1 MRDKMTRNNPIDP
14 DNDAAASWTPVWAAA
29 LQGGSGPRYLRLVD
43 FIERAVAEGTLA
55 PGERVPAQRALAALL
70 GVDLT
75 TVTRGF
81 NEARRRGLI
90 EARGP
95 LGTFIAA
102 PRAELER
109 RVDLSMNIPPPPA
122 GIDTDALLREGLS
135 RLLLRSDAD
144 LLMTYHIGGG
154 SAADC
159 AAGAKWLEPMLGRI
173 DPARMTVCPGAQAA
187 LAALI
192 LAFTEP
198 GDMVLSEPLVYPGL
212 PHAVAQLGRRLETV
226 ATDADG
232 MLPDAL
238 EAACRQNGLNSQ
250 GGQSGLHGARLLYLN
265 PTLQNPTATTMPET
279 RRRAILKV
287 AARCGLRIVEDDPY
301 WRFAPDAPP
310 PLARLAP
317 AQVCYLSTLSKTLS
331 PGLRTAFLAL
341 PDAASHARVL
351 SALRTFSL
359 MAAPLTNA
367 LALQWIEDGT
377 AAHIFAGV
385 RAEAQARQR
394 MAAQTL
400 GPAAGENAGI
410 HLWYALPSYWQAREL
425 AAAAS
430 TEGLA
435 VAPST
440 AFEQATSMGTARSTA
455 NAIRISLGATAERAR
470 LQAALRRLSALLASD
485 RSAPAQV
492 LV

>member
-1 MRDKMTRNNPIDP
+1 MTRNSLIDP
-14 DNDAAASWTPVWAAA
+14 DKTRPEWAGIWASA
-29 LQGGSGPRYLRLVD
+29 LHSGSGPRYLRLAD

-55 PGERVPAQRALAALL
+55 PGGRVPAQRALATVL

-102 PRAELER
+102 PRLALER

-159 AAGAKWLEPMLGRI
+159 ATGAKWLEPMLGKI
-173 DPARMTVCPGAQAA
+173 DPAQVVVCPGAQAA

-192 LAFTEP
+192 LAFTGP
-198 GDMVLSEPLVYPGL
+198 GEGVLSEPLVYPGL
-212 PHAVAQLGRRLETV
+212 PHAVAQLGRHLETV
-226 ATDADG
+226 ATDGEG

-238 EAACRQNGLNSQ
+238 EAACRV
-250 GGQSGLHGARLLYLN
+250 HGARLLYLN
-265 PTLQNPTATTMPET
+265 PTLQNPTAATMPEA
-279 RRRAILKV
+279 RRRAILQV

-301 WRFAPDAPP
+301 WRFALDAPP

-341 PDAASHARVL
+341 PDAASHTRVL
-351 SALRTFSL
+351 AALRTFSL

-377 AAHIFAGV
+377 AAHIFEGV

-394 MAAQTL
+394 LAAQTL
-400 GPAAGENAGI
+400 GPATGENAGI

-440 AFEQATSMGTARSTA
+440 AFEQDMDTGRSTA

>member
-1 MRDKMTRNNPIDP
+1 MRDKMTRNNAIDP
-14 DNDAAASWTPVWAAA
+14 DNATPDWAGTWAAA
-29 LQGGSGPRYLRLVD
+29 LHGGSGPRYLRLVD

-81 NEARRRGLI
+81 NEARRRALI

-159 AAGAKWLEPMLGRI
+159 ATGAKWLEPMLGKI
-173 DPARMTVCPGAQAA
+173 DAARMAVCPGAQAA

-192 LAFTEP
+192 LAFTAP
-198 GDMVLSEPLVYPGL
+198 GEVVLSEPLIYPGL

-226 ATDADG
+226 STDADG

-238 EAACRQNGLNSQ
+238 EAACR
-250 GGQSGLHGARLLYLN
+250 LHGGARLLYLN

-279 RRRAILKV
+279 RRHAILRV
-287 AARCGLRIVEDDPY
+287 AARCGLHIVEDDPY
-301 WRFAPDAPP
+301 WRFAPEAPP

-341 PDAASHARVL
+341 PDAASRARVL
-351 SALRTFSL
+351 AALRTFSL

-377 AAHIFAGV
+377 AARVFEGV
-385 RAEAQARQR
+385 RTESQARQR
-394 MAAQTL
+394 LAAQTL
-400 GPAAGENAGI
+400 GPAAGESAGI

-440 AFEQATSMGTARSTA
+440 AFEHGTGTERHTA

-470 LQAALRRLSALLASD
+470 LQAGLRRLSALLASD